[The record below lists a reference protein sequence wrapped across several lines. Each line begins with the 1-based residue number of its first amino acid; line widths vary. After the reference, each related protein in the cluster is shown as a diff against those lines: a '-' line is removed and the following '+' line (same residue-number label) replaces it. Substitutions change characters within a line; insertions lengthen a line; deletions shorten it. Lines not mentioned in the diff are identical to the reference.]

1 MHVSIH
7 IGFEQ
12 LREALSQLS
21 LPELAQLQEE
31 ITRVSKEREKSS
43 INREQ
48 FKALLF
54 KGPVLGEEE
63 IAVMEETRKAI
74 NQWRKQ

>member
-12 LREALSQLS
+12 LREALNQLT
-21 LPELAQLQEE
+21 LAELEQLQEE
-31 ITRVSKEREKSS
+31 IVRMTKEREKSS

-48 FKALLF
+48 FKALLL

-63 IAVMEETRKAI
+63 IAAIEETRKAI

>member
-1 MHVSIH
+1 M
-7 IGFEQ
+7 
-12 LREALSQLS
+12 A
-21 LPELAQLQEE
+21 
-31 ITRVSKEREKSS
+31 KEREKSS

-48 FKALLF
+48 FKALLL

-63 IAVMEETRKAI
+63 MAAIEETRKAI